1 MIARLSRPLAVTVVL
16 ALAAGCGANLHP
28 HVKLDE
34 APTAAAP
41 YAARAD
47 YYKRHNPDA
56 YDGVRMVL
64 HDGTAIY
71 WPEDLRP
78 AVAPTSPTAKAIDR
92 VEDARA
98 KLKPMEDALAVTGLV
113 SVAGLGA
120 MGASM
125 LPGLAWTMDSTNN
138 DLMGLAAL
146 GLLVGGGA
154 AITGAAMVATVL
166 PVFYMEDQQ
175 RFSDAIGA
183 VVTTYPQSLSDRV
196 AIQPDANGR
205 LVDLTVDA
213 PPADPA
219 KTAGTQEL

>member
-1 MIARLSRPLAVTVVL
+1 MIARLSRTLPLTVVV
-16 ALAAGCGANLHP
+16 ALATGCGANLYP

-34 APTAAAP
+34 APTAQAP
-41 YAARAD
+41 YDARAD
-47 YYKRHNPDA
+47 YYKRHNPDS

-64 HDGTAIY
+64 HDGTTIY

-92 VEDARA
+92 VEEARA
-98 KLKPMEDALAVTGLV
+98 KLKPMEDAMSVTGIV
-113 SVAGLGA
+113 GAAGLGA
-120 MGASM
+120 MGAAM
-125 LPGLAWTMDSTNN
+125 LPGMVWTIDSTHNE
-138 DLMGLAAL
+138 LMGVAAL

-166 PVFYMEDQQ
+166 PAFYLEDQQ

-213 PPADPA
+213 PPADAA